1 MLKIKSNSLDS
12 ISFGPKKDYN
22 TVESLRSQLN
32 STGTGNSGG
41 SDPTAIVTNNH
52 KKLVNRA
59 DSSFPSVESLHTG
72 KQVKLTISKFLHQFK
87 IDSFVM

>member
-12 ISFGPKKDYN
+12 FTSGLKKDYN
-22 TVESLRSQLN
+22 TSESFRSQLN

-41 SDPTAIVTNNH
+41 SDPTTIATNNH
-52 KKLVNRA
+52 KKLANRA

-72 KQVKLTISKFLHQFK
+72 KQVK
-87 IDSFVM
+87 FVTS